1 MPGKVA
7 VPTERVPLV
16 ATATGETVLV
26 WPVDAREMLAN
37 GDYVTP
43 QDATAQAAAVVTGG
57 EATGEPAVAAV
68 VPDVAV
74 TEPPKRRR

>member
-7 VPTERVPLV
+7 VPTVRVPLV
-16 ATATGETVLV
+16 VKATGETVHV

-43 QDATAQAAAVVTGG
+43 EQAAAVVTDG
-57 EATGEPAVAAV
+57 EATGESAVAAV
-68 VPDVAV
+68 VPDGAA
-74 TEPPKRRR
+74 TEPTRRKR

>member
-1 MPGKVA
+1 MAGKVA

-37 GDYVTP
+37 GDYITP
-43 QDATAQAAAVVTGG
+43 AQAAQDAAVVTDG
-57 EATGEPAVAAV
+57 EATGESSVAAV
-68 VPDVAV
+68 VPDGAA
-74 TEPPKRRR
+74 TEPTKRKR

>member
-7 VPTERVPLV
+7 EPTRPVPLV

-37 GDYVTP
+37 GDFVTP
-43 QDATAQAAAVVTGG
+43 EAYAAEQAASVVTEG
-57 EATGEPAVAAV
+57 EETGESAVAAV
-68 VPDVAV
+68 APDA
-74 TEPPKRRR
+74 TKRKR